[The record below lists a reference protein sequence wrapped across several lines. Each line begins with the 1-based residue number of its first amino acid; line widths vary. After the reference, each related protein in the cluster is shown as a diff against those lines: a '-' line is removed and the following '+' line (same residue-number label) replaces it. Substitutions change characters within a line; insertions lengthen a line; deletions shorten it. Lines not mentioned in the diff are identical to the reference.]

1 MQIPMR
7 PYCTRCVGVQ
17 IAGGSAVGALREKGA
32 VGSLV
37 LINGPCHDPK
47 ASKYHRDLILRRLRL
62 CAERRNNWRK
72 GASSAFRHGR
82 RVSDSQTKISGDPLK
97 PPSNRISLQH
107 THLASTLL

>member
-37 LINGPCHDPK
+37 LINGPCHDLK

-72 GASSAFRHGR
+72 VTPGAFRHGR

-97 PPSNRISLQH
+97 PLPGHVSLRH
-107 THLASTLL
+107 AHPLSR